1 MVLFLNFDG
10 VLHPSAVQFDQTN
23 TPVLDAPRHRLFES
37 SKALAEIAADF
48 TDLRLILNTWW
59 TYRIGLDACVHLLPN
74 VLASRVTGSVVPHA
88 KMCSK
93 LPHRISLAN
102 EAVVNSKELVL
113 ILDHADA
120 RYPKHLLPSAF
131 LLEPQVG
138 LADSQAVIALR
149 HFVAHACPRAQH
161 FAK

>member
-10 VLHPSAVQFDQTN
+10 VLHPNAVKFDQSN
-23 TPVLDAPRHRLFES
+23 TPALDAPGHRLFENS
-37 SKALAEIAADF
+37 TALAQIAADF
-48 TDLRLILNTWW
+48 IDLRLILNTWW
-59 TYRIGLDACVHLLPN
+59 TYRIGLDACIHLLPN

-88 KMCSK
+88 KMCAK

-102 EAVVNSKELVL
+102 EAATNSKDLVL

-120 RYPKHLLPSAF
+120 RYPKHLLPTTF

-149 HFVAHACPRAQH
+149 NFVAHAYPRA
-161 FAK
+161 